1 MLRIKDHMEL
11 LNRLNRFTTYYSSI
25 HTLKE
30 LAIRVEQVLDDL
42 LDIEFSELYLYD
54 FQDERLKLL
63 VAKGFNEEEQRD
75 AEQTAMERHPG
86 YVFRT
91 QEILNIPDT
100 ENDPEQRTLSSKRSF
115 VVRSRLYMPV
125 MNGNQAVGAFGI
137 VSSQKNNFPDETVAL
152 LSLICNMAGGIY
164 GKILIQDELKNAS
177 LIAQETDNAIII
189 TNREGITEWVN
200 RSFERIT
207 GYTLEEMKGIKPGEL
222 FQGEGTDPVILHEMK
237 MALQKKEPVEVDL
250 LNHHKSGK
258 PYWVRAQIQ
267 PVLNEQ
273 GELTRYI
280 SIQRDI
286 TEQKKAKDDME
297 SLTIRLSALITN
309 MHSGI
314 LVEDQYRK
322 IALINQSFCNMFNI
336 PVEPSILVGTDCSN
350 SAQQSSYLFRQPDQF
365 VDRIDRI
372 LEDKKNV
379 IGEELELSDGRV
391 YERDYIPIFIHEKFL
406 GNLWQYRDITP
417 RKKIENDL
425 RQATAEAE
433 SANSSKS
440 LFLAKMSHEI
450 RTPLNAIIGLSK
462 LMRETALNAEQKMLN
477 NKLIISGENLLG
489 IINEILDFSKIEAG
503 SVELESIPFNIRE
516 LIHKVY
522 SFQEHTAEEKM
533 IALTTRVTPQ
543 VPETLIGDPVRLQQV
558 IVNLVSNAIK
568 FTQKGGVEISC
579 EFIEN
584 SEGKVTLLFAVSDT
598 GIGIAEENLHTIF
611 ERFKQEDESVTRSH
625 GGTGLGLAISL
636 QLVNLMGGDINVE
649 SKKGQGSRF
658 YFTLEFPVSDST
670 VMPQEKQSIAFD
682 PHALDNVK
690 ILIVEDNEFNQ
701 FIAKA
706 ILEKWGGI
714 VDIAENGQVAVTQL
728 WLSDYHLVLMDLQ
741 MPVMDGFTATRI
753 IREELN
759 KKIPIIALT
768 ANVTKEAIQKVF
780 EAGMD
785 AYISKPFDEE
795 DLYIKVLQSVRKEP
809 FFVPEMPVGD
819 KGSSVTQ
826 FREEPLYDL
835 SYLSGILGGNK
846 DQIVQMLIEFM
857 EYIPEYYQD
866 LLIAYQK
873 KEIKEISKTAHKI
886 KSSIDLIATQ
896 PIKDNIRLILEK
908 CKEKRN
914 PDELNDLF
922 SELTTDFPLL
932 LSQLEK
938 LIRDFKT

>member
-1 MLRIKDHMEL
+1 
-11 LNRLNRFTTYYSSI
+11 
-25 HTLKE
+25 
-30 LAIRVEQVLDDL
+30 
-42 LDIEFSELYLYD
+42 
-54 FQDERLKLL
+54 
-63 VAKGFNEEEQRD
+63 
-75 AEQTAMERHPG
+75 
-86 YVFRT
+86 
-91 QEILNIPDT
+91 
-100 ENDPEQRTLSSKRSF
+100 
-115 VVRSRLYMPV
+115 
-125 MNGNQAVGAFGI
+125 
-137 VSSQKNNFPDETVAL
+137 
-152 LSLICNMAGGIY
+152 
-164 GKILIQDELKNAS
+164 
-177 LIAQETDNAIII
+177 
-189 TNREGITEWVN
+189 
-200 RSFERIT
+200 
-207 GYTLEEMKGIKPGEL
+207 
-222 FQGEGTDPVILHEMK
+222 
-237 MALQKKEPVEVDL
+237 
-250 LNHHKSGK
+250 
-258 PYWVRAQIQ
+258 
-267 PVLNEQ
+267 
-273 GELTRYI
+273 
-280 SIQRDI
+280 
-286 TEQKKAKDDME
+286 
-297 SLTIRLSALITN
+297 
-309 MHSGI
+309 
-314 LVEDQYRK
+314 
-322 IALINQSFCNMFNI
+322 
-336 PVEPSILVGTDCSN
+336 
-350 SAQQSSYLFRQPDQF
+350 
-365 VDRIDRI
+365 
-372 LEDKKNV
+372 
-379 IGEELELSDGRV
+379 
-391 YERDYIPIFIHEKFL
+391 
-406 GNLWQYRDITP
+406 
-417 RKKIENDL
+417 
-425 RQATAEAE
+425 
-433 SANSSKS
+433 
-440 LFLAKMSHEI
+440 
-450 RTPLNAIIGLSK
+450 
-462 LMRETALNAEQKMLN
+462 
-477 NKLIISGENLLG
+477 
-489 IINEILDFSKIEAG
+489 
-503 SVELESIPFNIRE
+503 
-516 LIHKVY
+516 
-522 SFQEHTAEEKM
+522 
-533 IALTTRVTPQ
+533 
-543 VPETLIGDPVRLQQV
+543 
-558 IVNLVSNAIK
+558 
-568 FTQKGGVEISC
+568 
-579 EFIEN
+579 
-584 SEGKVTLLFAVSDT
+584 
-598 GIGIAEENLHTIF
+598 
-611 ERFKQEDESVTRSH
+611 
-625 GGTGLGLAISL
+625 
-636 QLVNLMGGDINVE
+636 
-649 SKKGQGSRF
+649 
-658 YFTLEFPVSDST
+658 
-670 VMPQEKQSIAFD
+670 MPQEKQSIAFD